1 MSFLIKEDA
10 IDRIVEVDFV
20 EARSGVA
27 LEHVGVVVPEVEIAI
42 VYAETGVVL
51 AASDSEDLGT
61 ADLLAPYHLVG
72 LDVDDP
78 QLALAGAKD

>member
-1 MSFLIKEDA
+1 MSLLIKEDA

-27 LEHVGVVVPEVEIAI
+27 LEHVGVVVPEVEIAV

-51 AASDSEDLGT
+51 AASDGEDLGT

-78 QLALAGAKD
+78 